1 MQRSSIIRRKNI
13 SKDMIEDVLSGLG
26 LIELKDRHP
35 MSLSGGTIENIKD
48 SRQAVF
54 CCKTYEPLY
63 VCTAINLENLPFIW
77 YRL

>member
-35 MSLSGGTIENIKD
+35 MRISGGTIENIK
-48 SRQAVF
+48 RQPKGCF
-54 CCKTYEPLY
+54 L
-63 VCTAINLENLPFIW
+63 L
-77 YRL
+77 